1 MPEKQTSMQL
11 KQLLQQGACTAPRR
25 GTDALVAQQ
34 ASHDPDD
41 RRLIPA
47 SAAIEAKGIA
57 HRLQAR
63 GRYIDILDGIDL
75 KVEEKEF
82 VAIVGPSG
90 CGKTMFLNMVAGL
103 EPTSQGMLSVLGGK
117 PVAGS
122 RYVAY
127 CFARDA
133 LLPWRVAGENVALA
147 LQLRG
152 VGPDE
157 RRARSMAMLEAV
169 GLGDAYDRYRAELSQ
184 GMRQRVALARTFV
197 TRPQLLLLDEP
208 FAALD
213 AQTRISM
220 QALLLQLVGQTEC
233 TVLLVTHD
241 LNEAITLAD
250 RVIVFSKRPARIKKE
265 VHIGFGP
272 EQRVNI
278 AALHESTEFA
288 ALHHVLWS
296 ELATEL
302 LPDTAGA
309 L

>member
-1 MPEKQTSMQL
+1 MKL
-11 KQLLQQGACTAPRR
+11 KPLLREGDRNVMSP
-25 GTDALVAQQ
+25 GEDPVVAQQ
-34 ASHDPDD
+34 ARHVSDD
-41 RRLIPA
+41 GRAALAP
-47 SAAIEAKGIA
+47 AAIEAKGIV

-63 GRYIDILDGIDL
+63 GRYVDILDGIDL
-75 KVEEKEF
+75 KVEGKEF
-82 VAIVGPSG
+82 VAVVGPSG

-103 EPTSQGMLSVLGGK
+103 EATSQGVLSVLGGK
-117 PVAGS
+117 AVAGS
-122 RYVAY
+122 RDVAY

-157 RRARSMAMLEAV
+157 RRARSLEMLEAV

-220 QALLLQLVGQTEC
+220 QALLLQLVRQTEC

-265 VHIGFGP
+265 VRIGFAP
-272 EQRVNI
+272 EQRANI
-278 AALHESTEFA
+278 VALHESKEFA
-288 ALHHVLWS
+288 EIHHVLWS

-302 LPDTAGA
+302 LPEKAGV

>member
-1 MPEKQTSMQL
+1 MKLKSLLPEGDRKGML
-11 KQLLQQGACTAPRR
+11 PGEDTA
-25 GTDALVAQQ
+25 AAQQ
-34 ASHDPDD
+34 ARHGPGDATPGSAP
-41 RRLIPA
+41 
-47 SAAIEAKGIA
+47 AAIEAKGLV
-57 HRLQAR
+57 HRLQAS
-63 GRYIDILDGIDL
+63 GHYVDILDDINL
-75 KVEEKEF
+75 KVEEKQF
-82 VAIVGPSG
+82 VAVVGPSG

-103 EPTSQGMLSVLGGK
+103 EQTSQGALSVLGRK
-117 PVAGS
+117 AVAGA
-122 RYVAY
+122 RDVAY

-152 VGPDE
+152 VGAE
-157 RRARSMAMLEAV
+157 ARRARALEMLEAV

-197 TRPQLLLLDEP
+197 THPRLLLLDEP

-213 AQTRISM
+213 AQTRLSM
-220 QALLLQLVGQTEC
+220 QALLLRLVQQREC

-265 VHIGFGP
+265 VHIGFDV
-272 EQRVNI
+272 EQRANI
-278 AALHESTEFA
+278 AALHESKEFA
-288 ALHHVLWS
+288 ELHHVLWR

-302 LPDTAGA
+302 LPEKVGTV
-309 L
+309 